1 MVNGK
6 RPTPARRPINR
17 EPGKIRFGCE
27 HMSLMI
33 SLDTGTNSIMCD
45 NPNQEDPFGK
55 GAPMCMRVITGGCN
69 FIEAA
74 IDEPI
79 QEE

>member
-1 MVNGK
+1 
-6 RPTPARRPINR
+6 
-17 EPGKIRFGCE
+17 
-27 HMSLMI
+27 
-33 SLDTGTNSIMCD
+33 MCD